1 LAVFFY
7 SKNKTNQHK
16 IDKMMLNEFQ
26 EAISEPIISYSLF
39 TVDNITG
46 CRFINQASADFPH
59 HFGILK
65 NQFIEIDWNIINA
78 DWISIEGVGYVQS
91 VGKMAFYPVE
101 NTVYKL
107 KAKNKEMEIEQAIY
121 VRVFP
126 VNIKTELFEK
136 VPEIKFKTELQI
148 PKIEIGD

>member
-1 LAVFFY
+1 
-7 SKNKTNQHK
+7 
-16 IDKMMLNEFQ
+16 MLNEFQ

-39 TVDNITG
+39 TVDNTTD

-91 VGKMAFYPVE
+91 IGKMAFYPVE

-107 KAKNKEMEIEQAIY
+107 KAKNKEIEMEQAIY

-126 VNIKTELFEK
+126 VNINAELFEK
-136 VPEIKFKTELQI
+136 VPEIRFKTELQI
-148 PKIEIGD
+148 PKMVIGDW